1 MLRIADLMER
11 INQCVLV
18 LGIERNV
25 KVDRGASGR
34 GTKALPVGWNGIPGM
49 FHTHVMPRWWE
60 WRDEVSEGT
69 GGDEDG
75 EQRETVVAH
84 DYRGSLAVTKARG
97 PERAKHWNVENVAF
111 IGHLRVRIEV
121 GAEPRVFLWVFL

>member
-25 KVDRGASGR
+25 EVNRGAGGR
-34 GTKALPVGWNGIPGM
+34 VTKALPVGWNGIPGM
-49 FHTHVMPRWWE
+49 LYTHVIPMWWE
-60 WRDEVSEGT
+60 GRDEVSERSD
-69 GGDEDG
+69 GGEDG

-84 DYRGSLAVTKARG
+84 DYRGSLVVTKAG
-97 PERAKHWNVENVAF
+97 GAERAKHWNGENA
-111 IGHLRVRIEV
+111 GTSGSESR
-121 GAEPRVFLWVFL
+121 